1 MEIEIE
7 GIKQS
12 NESGEEDSNSSSLSD
27 NKMFS
32 FGEIQGLNLEQ
43 NFQINAE

>member
-12 NESGEEDSNSSSLSD
+12 NESDEEDSNSSSLSD
-27 NKMFS
+27 NKIFS
-32 FGEIQGLNLEQ
+32 FGEIQSLNHEQ
-43 NFQINAE
+43 NLQI

>member
-12 NESGEEDSNSSSLSD
+12 NESDEENSNSSSLSD
-27 NKMFS
+27 NKIFN

-43 NFQINAE
+43 NLQI